1 MLRLLIGGLLLFWEA
16 QLIVAQSPEARP
28 SATIP
33 EKWMPNWMRRCLLG
47 SDHAA
52 YFLTRWTSADRKQAI
67 VEELENEG
75 ILLDALAAE
84 VGTVTNPDAAACP
97 RRQHTGQNPHRS

>member
-1 MLRLLIGGLLLFWEA
+1 MLRLLIGGLLLLWEA

-52 YFLTRWTSADRKQAI
+52 LNISRLNFRQGLTS
-67 VEELENEG
+67 
-75 ILLDALAAE
+75 ILHF
-84 VGTVTNPDAAACP
+84 
-97 RRQHTGQNPHRS
+97 RQ

>member
-47 SDHAA
+47 SDHTALNISRLNFRQGLNFHFA
-52 YFLTRWTSADRKQAI
+52 FPAI
-67 VEELENEG
+67 EASKKFKTQLKF
-75 ILLDALAAE
+75 
-84 VGTVTNPDAAACP
+84 
-97 RRQHTGQNPHRS
+97 